1 MFNGLIDST
10 EVRAQRESFSR
21 SLSSS
26 THCRRMEQDIANE
39 RMEQR
44 LRENESTTC
53 RCKGTIGS
61 ETWHLLGNKQHCK

>member
-26 THCRRMEQDIANE
+26 THCRRMEQDIVNE

-44 LRENESTTC
+44 LRENE
-53 RCKGTIGS
+53 GYN
-61 ETWHLLGNKQHCK
+61 L